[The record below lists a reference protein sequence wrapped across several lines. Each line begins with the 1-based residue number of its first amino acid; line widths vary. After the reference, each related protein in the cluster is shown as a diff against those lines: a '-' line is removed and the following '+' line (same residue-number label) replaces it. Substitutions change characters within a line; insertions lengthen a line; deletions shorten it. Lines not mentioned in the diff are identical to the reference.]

1 MHFFDNTEIKEYSA
15 LAERAL
21 KDAFESARNRNKV
34 SRIDRSVLTAT
45 KSRYLYAAN
54 HKSRVI
60 WGRAISEQVARFFRH
75 VDGIEHDQ
83 QIYLVTL
90 VHSDCVTAI
99 SDTAPDIEHF
109 KAYLRSGLQGHSY
122 LGAIEPAYYS
132 NVQAG
137 IGAQVNRKRCI
148 FWHIHVLLWGVSKR
162 ECRQLIKK
170 LNLSGRYQPIIE
182 GFRGAHRK
190 LVAQGDLPTVTGY
203 IFKPPGLGYR
213 LGQTTREEY
222 GRLETRLHQNT
233 SPLRPGERINLFC
246 AMSGLYLDRLALAG
260 GEGVPLLAAAK
271 KQALKAS
278 GYARMI
284 SDERNRKRRRPGGS
298 CRSRI

>member
-1 MHFFDNTEIKEYSA
+1 MEFFEKTEIKEYSS
-15 LAERAL
+15 LADASL
-21 KDAFESARNRNKV
+21 TSAFETARNRNNV
-34 SRIDRSVLTAT
+34 SRGDRRLLNNSA
-45 KSRYLYAAN
+45 SRHLHAVN
-54 HKSRVI
+54 HKARVI
-60 WGRAISEQVARFFRH
+60 WGRAVSQEIAEFFCP
-75 VDGIEHDQ
+75 DGTEHRERV
-83 QIYLVTL
+83 YLVTL
-90 VHSDCVTAI
+90 VHADCVTAI
-99 SDTAPDIEHF
+99 SDRTPDIERF
-109 KAYLRSGLQGHSY
+109 KAYLRHGLRGHSY

-148 FWHIHVLLWGVSKR
+148 FWHIHVLLWGVSTR
-162 ECRQLIKK
+162 ECRRLINR
-170 LNLSGRYQPIIE
+170 LNRSGRYEPIIE

-222 GRLETRLHQNT
+222 DRLETRLHQNT

-260 GEGVPLLAAAK
+260 GEGVPLLAAAR
-271 KQALKAS
+271 KQALKVS
-278 GYARMI
+278 GYARTM
-284 SDERNRKRRRPGGS
+284 SDERTLKRRRFRRVWGL
-298 CRSRI
+298 RE